1 MNGILPVE
9 KVFRKGGAVTASG
22 RIPADA
28 EFFQDHFP
36 DFPVLPGV
44 VALDLLKQTIEQASG
59 KKINLMGF
67 KNVKFS
73 SYLKPGDE
81 WESLAEISAT
91 RENET
96 EWAGKILH
104 QGRPAVTA
112 KLIFNEC
119 QGGIKSNG
127 R

>member
-1 MNGILPVE
+1 MSISILPVE
-9 KVFRKGGAVTASG
+9 KILWTKKGEGIAASG
-22 RIPADA
+22 RIPANV

-36 DFPVLPGV
+36 SFPVLPGV

-59 KKINLMGF
+59 KKINLIACRS
-67 KNVKFS
+67 VKFS

-96 EWAGKILH
+96 EWAGRLLH
-104 QGRPAVTA
+104 EGRVAVTA
-112 KLIFNEC
+112 RLIFE
-119 QGGIKSNG
+119 S
-127 R
+127 